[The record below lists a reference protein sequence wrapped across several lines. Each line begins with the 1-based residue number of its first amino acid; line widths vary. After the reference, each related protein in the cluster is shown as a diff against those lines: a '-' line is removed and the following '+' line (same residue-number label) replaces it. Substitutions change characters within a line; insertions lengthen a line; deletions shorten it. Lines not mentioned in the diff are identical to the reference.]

1 MQRRRKKGPGFG
13 NPSSA
18 VSIVHSPPSF
28 ARLTRPIPSCRIFKG
43 IANEFAVGNF
53 TATTFGCV
61 LGEDKRVNRLQ
72 KKREVEE
79 GVQEEE
85 DNRGG

>member
-1 MQRRRKKGPGFG
+1 MVILRA
-13 NPSSA
+13 PS
-18 VSIVHSPPSF
+18 PSF
-28 ARLTRPIPSCRIFKG
+28 TPHPLLPASLVQSLPGRIFKG

-61 LGEDKRVNRLQ
+61 LGEDKRVNRSQ

-79 GVQEEE
+79 EVEEEEE